1 MPLPDDKAVVRR
13 DLYELIGAL
22 TDSQAKLLN
31 LHQSLGR
38 VTSLLRD
45 FLQKEEKDGGA

>member
-1 MPLPDDKAVVRR
+1 VPQLDDKAAGRR

-22 TDSQAKLLN
+22 TDAQAKLLN

-38 VTSLLRD
+38 ATTLIRNM
-45 FLQKEEKDGGA
+45 LQKEETDGGT